1 MPSMERQ
8 KTKYPGVYFIE
19 GSGASGREKIYYIM
33 YRRNG
38 KLIEEKAG
46 RQYQDDMT
54 PAKAA
59 KARANRIDG
68 DELSNTE
75 KREEELV
82 AREAIKGRWTV
93 SKLWEEYEKQ
103 KEDSKSF
110 RIDKIWYENYLKEPF
125 GNKEPQE
132 IIQLDVDR
140 LRIKLLKTLSPQ
152 SVKHIL
158 ALLRRVVNFGVQK
171 QLCKNLSF
179 KIQLPEVHN
188 NKTEDLAPEEL
199 QNLLKA
205 IGESGDFVAA
215 NMMRIALFT
224 GMRRGEMFKLRWD
237 DIDFHKGFISLRDPK
252 GKEPQKIPLNDSAKS
267 VFESIPRNKSGF
279 VFTMN
284 NGKPFTT
291 DLRRRLNRIRDAA
304 GIPTEFRALHGLRH
318 VYASMLAS
326 SGQVDM
332 YTLQKLLTHKSPL
345 MTQRYAHLRDETL
358 KKASTLAGSIIN
370 QAINDSKNQKATK
383 GANN

>member
-1 MPSMERQ
+1 MPVMQRQ

-19 GSGASGREKIYYIM
+19 GSGVSGPEKIYYIM

-46 RQYQDDMT
+46 CQYKDDMT
-54 PAKAA
+54 PARAA
-59 KARANRIDG
+59 TKRAKRIDG
-68 DELSNTE
+68 EELSNTE
-75 KREEELV
+75 N
-82 AREAIKGRWTV
+82 REAGLAAIEAEKGRWTI
-93 SKLWEEYEKQ
+93 SLLWGEYETQ
-103 KEDSKSF
+103 KADSKSLSV
-110 RIDKIWYENYLKEPF
+110 DKNRFDNYLKDPF
-125 GNKEPQE
+125 GKKEPHE

-158 ALLRRVVNFGVQK
+158 ALLRRIVNFGVQK
-171 QLCKNLSF
+171 QLCQNLSF
-179 KIQLPEVHN
+179 KIQLPAVHN
-188 NKTEDLAPEEL
+188 NKTEDLTPEQL

-205 IGESGDFVAA
+205 IDESKDLVAV
-215 NMMRIALFT
+215 NMMRLALFT

-252 GKEPQKIPLNDSAKS
+252 GMEPQKIPLNDSAKS
-267 VFESIPRNKSGF
+267 VLESMPRHKSGF

-291 DLRRRLNRIRDAA
+291 DLRGRLNRIRDAA
-304 GIPTEFRALHGLRH
+304 GIPKGFRALHGLRH
-318 VYASMLAS
+318 VFASLLAS

-332 YTLQKLLTHKSPL
+332 YTLQKLLTHKSPM

-358 KKASTLAGSIIN
+358 KRASNLAGDIIN
-370 QAINDSKNQKATK
+370 ETMKAQKEASRYER
-383 GANN
+383 